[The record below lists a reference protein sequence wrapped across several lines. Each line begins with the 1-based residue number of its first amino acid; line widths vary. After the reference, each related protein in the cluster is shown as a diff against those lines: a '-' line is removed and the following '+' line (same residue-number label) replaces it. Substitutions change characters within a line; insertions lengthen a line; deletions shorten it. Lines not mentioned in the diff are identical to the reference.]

1 LLNKQTPSPLNEKK
15 KSQRYQGYGIL
26 AACFFI
32 MTLVAGAQSSFGVF
46 FKPMIKDFGWT
57 RASTSLPFSLNLIM
71 SGLFS
76 IIVGRISDRLGTKS
90 VVTIGGIIMGIGY
103 LLMSRVVNLWEL
115 YLSYGVLVA
124 LGSSA
129 FYVPLVTMLIRWF
142 PQKRGLM
149 VGIGVS
155 GIGFGIGVVPTIAS
169 QLMIST
175 DWRTSLLI
183 VGGTSIILIAALA
196 QLLKARPPEPELPD
210 KNSEKNANVSMTSI
224 GISFGDAIKTRQF
237 WMIFI
242 TWVLYGFFYQV
253 GAVHT
258 VPYATDLG
266 MSALAAA
273 SLLTI
278 IGLVGIVGR
287 TSLGFT
293 GDKFS
298 NKNTLAVS
306 YLLMAV
312 AFLAIT
318 VSHTIGM
325 LYLYAVIYGFFSGV
339 GILLASINAEYF
351 GLQSLGAITGAI
363 IFANNIGG
371 AIGPP
376 LAGYIFD
383 ARDSYLLAFILCVA
397 AAAAAGIIIW
407 TLKPTSNH

>member
-1 LLNKQTPSPLNEKK
+1 
-15 KSQRYQGYGIL
+15 
-26 AACFFI
+26 

-371 AIGPP
+371 ALGPP

-397 AAAAAGIIIW
+397 AAAAAGIIIC

>member
-1 LLNKQTPSPLNEKK
+1 
-15 KSQRYQGYGIL
+15 
-26 AACFFI
+26 
-32 MTLVAGAQSSFGVF
+32 
-46 FKPMIKDFGWT
+46 MIREFGWT
-57 RASTSLPFSLNLIM
+57 RASTSLPFSLNLIL

-76 IIVGRISDRLGTKS
+76 IIAGRISDRLGPKS
-90 VVTIGGIIMGIGY
+90 VVTIGGIIMGVGY
-103 LLMSRVVNLWEL
+103 LLMSRISNLWGL
-115 YLSYGVLVA
+115 YLTFGVLVA

-129 FYVPLVTMLIRWF
+129 FYVPLVTMLTRWF

-149 VGIGVS
+149 LGIGVS
-155 GIGFGIGVVPTIAS
+155 GVGFGIGVVPTIAS
-169 QLMIST
+169 QLMVIT

-183 VGGTSIILIAALA
+183 VGGASIILIAALA
-196 QLLKARPPEPELPD
+196 QFLKARPEIGLPD
-210 KNSEKNANVSMTSI
+210 KNSEKGANLPLPAI
-224 GISFGDAIKTRQF
+224 GISFGDAVKTRQF

-242 TWVLYGFFYQV
+242 TWLLYGFFYQV

-298 NKNTLAVS
+298 NKNTLAIS
-306 YLLMAV
+306 FILMAL
-312 AFLAIT
+312 AFLTIAA
-318 VSHTIGM
+318 SHTVRM
-325 LYLYAVIYGFFSGV
+325 LYVYAVIYGFFSGM

-351 GLQSLGAITGAI
+351 GLRSLGAITGAI
-363 IFANNIGG
+363 TFANSIGG
-371 AIGPP
+371 SLGPP

-383 ARDSYLLAFILCVA
+383 ARDSYRLAFIICVITA
-397 AAAAAGIIIW
+397 AASGIIIW
-407 TLKPTSNH
+407 NLKPASNH

>member
-1 LLNKQTPSPLNEKK
+1 MNEKK
-15 KSQRYQGYGIL
+15 NKQRYTGYGIL
-26 AACFFI
+26 AASFLI

-57 RASTSLPFSLNLIM
+57 RAATSLPFSLNLIM

-76 IIVGRISDRLGTKS
+76 IIVGRISDRLSPKS

-103 LLMSRVVNLWEL
+103 LLMSRIVNLWQL
-115 YLSYGVLVA
+115 YLSFGVLVA

-129 FYVPLVTMLIRWF
+129 FYVPLVTMLTRWF

-169 QLMIST
+169 QLMVIT
-175 DWRTSLLI
+175 DWHTSLLV
-183 VGGTSIILIAALA
+183 VGGASIVLIAALA
-196 QLLKARPPEPELPD
+196 QLLKARPEPELPD
-210 KNSEKNANVSMTSI
+210 KNSEKEVNLPPNPI
-224 GISFGDAIKTRQF
+224 GISFGDAVKTRQF
-237 WMIFI
+237 WMIFT
-242 TWVLYGFFYQV
+242 TWLLYGFFYQV

-278 IGLVGIVGR
+278 IGLVGIAGR

-306 YLLMAV
+306 YILMAI
-312 AFLAIT
+312 AFLAIAVSPT
-318 VSHTIGM
+318 VGM
-325 LYLYAVIYGFFSGV
+325 LYFYAVIYGFFSGV

-351 GLQSLGAITGAI
+351 GLRSLGAITGAI

-371 AIGPP
+371 AFGPP

-383 ARDSYLLAFILCVA
+383 ARDSYRLAFILCIA
-397 AAAAAGIIIW
+397 TAAAAGIIIW
-407 TLKPTSNH
+407 MLKPTSNH

>member
-1 LLNKQTPSPLNEKK
+1 MNKQAPSTLSDKK
-15 KSQRYQGYGIL
+15 KSQRYHGYGIL

-32 MTLVAGAQSSFGVF
+32 MTLVSGAQASFGVF

-57 RASTSLPFSLNLIM
+57 RAATSLPFSLNLIL

-76 IIVGRISDRLGTKS
+76 IIAGRISDRLGPKS

-169 QLMIST
+169 QLIISI

-183 VGGTSIILIAALA
+183 VGSTSIILIAALA
-196 QLLKARPPEPELPD
+196 QLLKAQPDPELPD
-210 KNSEKNANVSMTSI
+210 KNSEKEVNLPLNQI
-224 GISFGDAIKTRQF
+224 GISFGDAIKTRPF
-237 WMIFI
+237 WMIFT
-242 TWVLYGFFYQV
+242 TWLLYGFFYQV

-278 IGLVGIVGR
+278 IGGVGIVGR

-293 GDKFS
+293 GDKFN

-306 YLLMAV
+306 YILMSM
-312 AFLAIT
+312 AFLAIAI
-318 VSHTIGM
+318 SPTIGM

-351 GLQSLGAITGAI
+351 GLRSLGAITGAI

-371 AIGPP
+371 ALGPP

-383 ARDSYLLAFILCVA
+383 ARDSYRLAFILCVA
-397 AAAAAGIIIW
+397 AAAAAGIIIRMIKPA
-407 TLKPTSNH
+407 LKH

>member
-1 LLNKQTPSPLNEKK
+1 
-15 KSQRYQGYGIL
+15 
-26 AACFFI
+26 
-32 MTLVAGAQSSFGVF
+32 
-46 FKPMIKDFGWT
+46 MIKDFGWT

-312 AFLAIT
+312 AFLAIM

-351 GLQSLGAITGAI
+351 GLHSLGAITGAI

-371 AIGPP
+371 ALGPP

-397 AAAAAGIIIW
+397 AAAAAGIIIC